1 MKIKT
6 VFGTLAIAS
15 CAWMVFG
22 LANAYAETFTVR
34 GTITDTQPVYKTR
47 TQSTPT
53 QKCWTEDVPIY
64 GQVQQPNGGFDL
76 PGAIIGGIIGNNVT
90 KDLPDGGTAG
100 AIIGGLFGN
109 QLRGNGGNQ
118 QITGYRTVEKC
129 STHYD
134 TKSEEYLAGYK
145 ITYKAAGFTGTTTR
159 RNNPGVG
166 GQIDVIIRM
175 TAQ

>member
-1 MKIKT
+1 M
-6 VFGTLAIAS
+6 
-15 CAWMVFG
+15 
-22 LANAYAETFTVR
+22 
-34 GTITDTQPVYKTR
+34 
-47 TQSTPT
+47 
-53 QKCWTEDVPIY
+53 
-64 GQVQQPNGGFDL
+64 

-109 QLRGNGGNQ
+109 KLQNDTQ
-118 QITGYRTVEKC
+118 HITGYRTVKKC

-134 TKSEEYLAGYK
+134 THTEDYLAGYK

-166 GQIDVIIRM
+166 GPISVVIRM